1 MRSRPVT
8 GSSNDP
14 SPEDRAPEARR
25 EAGRWVLDPT
35 ASSVAFRHR
44 TLWGLATVRGDFTG
58 VAGEGESRADGSVRG
73 TLTIDT
79 ASLHTKNRVRDR
91 HLRSAAFFAP
101 ADHPTITYVVENVR
115 AVGEG
120 GLAVTG
126 TLDVR
131 GISRPLI
138 VPATV
143 AEDADGGA
151 WLRADVDID
160 RSAFGM
166 TKNPLGMLRG
176 VATVSVVARFR
187 RATPVRLLHGG
198 TS

>member
-1 MRSRPVT
+1 MRSRPVMS
-8 GSSNDP
+8 SSNDA
-14 SPEDRAPEARR
+14 STEDRATEDRT

-44 TLWGLATVRGDFTG
+44 TLWGLAAVRGTFTG
-58 VAGEGESRADGSVRG
+58 IAGEGESGADGSVRG

-91 HLRSAAFFAP
+91 HLRSAAFFAA

-131 GISRPLI
+131 GMSQPSI

-143 AEDADGGA
+143 AEDA
-151 WLRADVDID
+151 
-160 RSAFGM
+160 
-166 TKNPLGMLRG
+166 
-176 VATVSVVARFR
+176 
-187 RATPVRLLHGG
+187 
-198 TS
+198 

>member
-1 MRSRPVT
+1 MS
-8 GSSNDP
+8 SSNDA
-14 SPEDRAPEARR
+14 STEDRATEDRT

-44 TLWGLATVRGDFTG
+44 TLWGLAAVRGTFTG
-58 VAGEGESRADGSVRG
+58 IAGEGESGADGSVRG

-91 HLRSAAFFAP
+91 HLRSAAFFAA

-151 WLRADVDID
+151 SLRADVDID

-176 VATVSVVARFR
+176 IATVSVVARFR
-187 RATPVRLLHGG
+187 RATPVRPHPGG